1 MFLWVS
7 RMAVSPQEFGSAHTE
22 AKLQAVEKYLN
33 RFTTAL
39 KGKFTLI
46 YVDAFAGSG
55 ASIAKRD
62 KNQMQL
68 IETDDIVDGSAR
80 RALRTSPSFDQFLFI
95 EKMARN
101 VRSLEGL
108 KDEFPEHA
116 AIIKIVPGD
125 ANTELRD
132 FATKLNRRDAR
143 AVVFIDPFGL
153 SLEWDTIAALGNT
166 QRVDLWYLVPTGGM
180 SRQIK
185 LDGSEL
191 ESATLLDKVLGTPDW
206 RGRIISSS
214 ISTDM
219 FGMPVESTTKIG
231 GAQELSDF
239 VKERLST
246 VFAGGVSTKSL
257 PLGRGG
263 RHEFSLVFACANP
276 SERASSLAL
285 RLADAVLKL

>member
-1 MFLWVS
+1 
-7 RMAVSPQEFGSAHTE
+7 MAVSPQEFGSAHTE
-22 AKLQAVEKYLN
+22 AKLQAVEKYLKA
-33 RFTTAL
+33 FTTAL
-39 KGKFTLI
+39 TGKFTLL

-68 IETDDIVDGSAR
+68 IETDEIVDGSAR
-80 RALRTSPSFDQFLFI
+80 RALRTSPPFDQFRFI
-95 EKMARN
+95 EKMAKN

-108 KDEFPEHA
+108 RDEFPEYVD
-116 AIIKIVPGD
+116 KIEITRGD

-132 FATKLNRRDAR
+132 FAAKVNRRDAR

-153 SLEWDTIAALGNT
+153 SLEWDTIAALGDT

-185 LDGSEL
+185 LDGIEL
-191 ESATLLDKVLGTPDW
+191 ESAALLDRVLGTPNW
-206 RGRIISSS
+206 RDRIISSTV
-214 ISTDM
+214 STDM
-219 FGMPVESTTKIG
+219 FGVPVESTTKIG

-239 VKERLST
+239 VKERLQT
-246 VFAGGVSTKSL
+246 VFAGGVSKKSL

-276 SERASSLAL
+276 SQRASSLAL